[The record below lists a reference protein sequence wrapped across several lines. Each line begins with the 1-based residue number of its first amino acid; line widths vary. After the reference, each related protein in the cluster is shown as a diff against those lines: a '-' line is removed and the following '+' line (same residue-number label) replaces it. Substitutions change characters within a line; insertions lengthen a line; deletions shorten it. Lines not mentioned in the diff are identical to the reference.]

1 MDALAAG
8 VEALRDDPPRRLL
21 QTVFDGVVFPAAVE
35 FEHEVRPALRLPG
48 VVAPPY
54 GLYLYLGV
62 VLFSLYI
69 VYDVSM
75 ICNKL
80 GYDDYVVA
88 ALELYLE
95 IINRCVVCVSLLLAG
110 RHPS

>member
-1 MDALAAG
+1 MGALA
-8 VEALRDDPPRRLL
+8 
-21 QTVFDGVVFPAAVE
+21 DGQYLHIFVFPESSLLHTV
-35 FEHEVRPALRLPG
+35 
-48 VVAPPY
+48 
-54 GLYLYLGV
+54 YLYLSV

>member
-1 MDALAAG
+1 LQPLGALA
-8 VEALRDDPPRRLL
+8 
-21 QTVFDGVVFPAAVE
+21 DGLPAQ
-35 FEHEVRPALRLPG
+35 LRLPG

>member
-1 MDALAAG
+1 M
-8 VEALRDDPPRRLL
+8 
-21 QTVFDGVVFPAAVE
+21 
-35 FEHEVRPALRLPG
+35 
-48 VVAPPY
+48 
-54 GLYLYLGV
+54 
-62 VLFSLYI
+62 LFSLYI